1 MRPFLAPAALVP
13 AALALVLACP
23 FVLEGAEGD
32 LSASWLSPS
41 VELGDV
47 VPAAPEAPGTPASVI
62 VFSRGPYQLALLRD
76 AREGG
81 PVRTGDAEDLRVR
94 SASGA
99 FVPLPPGVPVTVAS
113 GNATAGGGAVVAVEL
128 RAAATYDAAPGA
140 RRERLRLLLNGQP
153 VDAELALRW
162 TVTAALSVTR
172 DPRSYELHAVEPGA
186 PGRYALEPR
195 SYVVTSNVPWRLEAR
210 VPDVPKQRGTLESL
224 ASESLDVAAEG
235 GGRKALR
242 PGVPVVVATGGPTG
256 RPGRLVDVK
265 LFMKSEGD
273 EPAGLYQGE
282 VEVRVRPLSD
292 AIGGAQE
299 ASR

>member
-1 MRPFLAPAALVP
+1 MKPLLAL
-13 AALALVLACP
+13 AALALACP
-23 FVLEGAEGD
+23 FALEGAEGD

-47 VPAAPEAPGTPASVI
+47 VPAAPEAPGTPASAI
-62 VFSRGPYQLALLRD
+62 VFSRGPYQLAVLRGV
-76 AREGG
+76 RESG

-94 SASGA
+94 TASGA

-113 GNATAGGGAVVAVEL
+113 GNATAGGGAVLAVEL
-128 RAAATYDAAPGA
+128 RAAATFDVAPGA

-162 TVTAALSVTR
+162 TVTAALSVAR
-172 DPRSYELHAVEPGA
+172 DSRPYELHAVEPGA

-195 SYVVTSNVPWRLEAR
+195 SYIVTSNVPWRLEAR
-210 VPDVPKQRGTLESL
+210 VSDAPKQRGTLDSL
-224 ASESLDVAAEG
+224 AAESFDVLAEG
-235 GGRKALR
+235 GDRKALR
-242 PGVPVVVATGGPTG
+242 PGVPVVVATGVPTG
-256 RPGRLVDVK
+256 RAGHIVDVK
-265 LFMKSEGD
+265 LLMKSEGN

-299 ASR
+299 APR

>member
-1 MRPFLAPAALVP
+1 MKPRLAP
-13 AALALVLACP
+13 AALALVLVCP
-23 FVLEGAEGD
+23 FVLGAAEGD

-41 VELGDV
+41 IELGDV
-47 VPAAPEAPGTPASVI
+47 VPAGPEAPGTPASVI
-62 VFSRGPYQLALLRD
+62 VFSRGPYQLALLRGV
-76 AREGG
+76 RESG

-94 SASGA
+94 AASGA

-113 GNATAGGGAVVAVEL
+113 GNATAGGGAILAVEL
-128 RAAATYDAAPGA
+128 RAAATYDVAPGP
-140 RRERLRLLLNGQP
+140 RRERLRLLLNGQS

-162 TVTAALSVTR
+162 RVAASLSVTR
-172 DPRSYELHAVEPGA
+172 DPRPYDLHAVEPGA

-210 VPDVPKQRGTLESL
+210 VPETPKQRGTLDSL
-224 ASESLDVAAEG
+224 AAESLDVAAVG

-242 PGVPVVVATGGPTG
+242 PGVPVVVATGAPTG
-256 RPGRLVDVK
+256 RAGRIVDVK
-265 LFMKSEGD
+265 LFMKSEGN

-292 AIGGAQE
+292 ALGSTQE